1 MNRAAERMAGVQGR
15 RSLAVVAAFAVTLI
29 GAGCSPGGH
38 AENGS
43 RQTERRSPSESPE
56 EQFRRVRAS
65 ELGPNMKIGRIVMN
79 VKRVNGNE
87 VIYGGFY
94 TLMFDER
101 LGIVGNKPDTFFF
114 HAMYRDGRFVGW
126 TPDR

>member
-1 MNRAAERMAGVQGR
+1 MRGGWTLALAAC
-15 RSLAVVAAFAVTLI
+15 FAIALTT
-29 GAGCSPGGH
+29 AGCGPSDKP
-38 AENGS
+38 ENGS
-43 RQTERRSPSESPE
+43 RKTERNSAGESPE

-65 ELGPNMKIGRIVMN
+65 ELGPNMKIGQIVMN

-87 VIYGGFY
+87 VVYGGYY